1 VSPFSLLDLGTSHTA
16 SQAIRALLQSL
27 TIDQGTI
34 ACALAVNERTVDRWL
49 ADDGYPQ
56 REARKR
62 LGDLG
67 AVKDNLYRTFKTEEG
82 VRLWMHTD
90 SRYLGGLKPVDALRA
105 GRIDRVTAALIALDY
120 GAFV

>member
-1 VSPFSLLDLGTSHTA
+1 MSVVA
-16 SQAIRALLQSL
+16 VSQAIRALLQAL
-27 TIDQGTI
+27 TIDQSTL
-34 ACALAVNERTVDRWL
+34 ALALGVNERTVDRWL

-56 REARKR
+56 REARRR

-67 AVKDNLYRTFKTEEG
+67 TVKDNLYRTFKTEEG
-82 VRLWMHTD
+82 VRLWMHLD
-90 SRYLGGLKPVDALRA
+90 NRYLGGLKPVDALRA